1 MNKAQEVNFDGIV
14 GPTHNYG
21 GLSFGNIASMKHK
34 AIISSPKQAALEGL
48 KKMKLL
54 ADLGVPQA
62 VLPPQERPSL
72 SHLRALGFEGNDGAI
87 LEKARQTSP
96 ILLEAVSSASAMWA
110 ANAATATPSCDNA
123 DGKVHL
129 TVANL
134 LNRYHRSIEAK
145 TTTLLFRHLFKDE
158 RHFIVHSPLE
168 KGGHFGDE
176 GDANHIRFCTDY
188 GKKGVNLFVYGKSAF
203 EDQSGAF
210 PARHAKEASESI
222 ARLHALDPRFT
233 VFARQNPELIDLG
246 VFHNDVISVGNRT
259 HFLFHERAFID
270 TPRILAQLQTQI
282 PLNLLPIA
290 EEMLP
295 AKKAV
300 ETYFFNSQLVT
311 LPDNTDF
318 LLAPE
323 ECRCLDLSWLPFK
336 IGFIN
341 LKQSMQNGG
350 GPACLRF
357 RIVLTQMEK
366 KSLPQEFFLT
376 ETLYRTLVS
385 WVERHYRDQLHPND
399 LSDPLLLDESRRA
412 LDELTQILQL
422 GSFYEFQ

>member
-1 MNKAQEVNFDGIV
+1 MNHAPEVNFDGIV

-21 GLSFGNIASMKHK
+21 GLSFGNVASMKHK
-34 AIISSPKQAALEGL
+34 AILSSPKQAALEGL

-72 SHLRALGFEGNDGAI
+72 SHLRALGFEGSDGAI
-87 LEKARQTSP
+87 LEKAGRESP

-110 ANAATATPSCDNA
+110 ANAATATPSCDTA

-134 LNRYHRSIEAK
+134 LNRFHRSIEAK
-145 TTTLLFRHLFKDE
+145 TTTRLFHHLFHDKN
-158 RHFIVHSPLE
+158 HFALHSPLE
-168 KGGHFGDE
+168 KGGNFGDE
-176 GDANHIRFCTDY
+176 GDANHIRFCTEY

-222 ARLHALDPRFT
+222 ARLHGLDPRFT

-259 HFLFHERAFID
+259 NFLFHERAFVD
-270 TPRILAQLQTQI
+270 TKKILAQLQTHI
-282 PLNLLPIA
+282 PLKLFPVS

-295 AKKAV
+295 ARKAV
-300 ETYFFNSQLVT
+300 ETYFFNSQFVT
-311 LPDNTDF
+311 LPNGTDF
-318 LLAPE
+318 FLAPE
-323 ECRCLDLSWLPFK
+323 ECRSLDLSWLPFK
-336 IGFIN
+336 TGFIN

-357 RIVLTQMEK
+357 RIVLTETEK

-376 ETLYRTLVS
+376 QTLYDTLVS
-385 WVERHYRDQLHPND
+385 WVERHYRDRLHPSD
-399 LSDPLLLDESRRA
+399 LSDPQLLEESRRA
-412 LDELTQILQL
+412 LDELTQILHL